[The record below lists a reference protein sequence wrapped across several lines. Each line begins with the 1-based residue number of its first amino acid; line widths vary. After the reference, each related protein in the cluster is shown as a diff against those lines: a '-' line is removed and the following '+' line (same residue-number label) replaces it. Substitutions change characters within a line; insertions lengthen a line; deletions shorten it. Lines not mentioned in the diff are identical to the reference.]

1 MIALRIL
8 RNRLIPAAFAMAV
21 LPCSFAGR
29 VDFNRDIKPILS
41 NKCFTCHGP
50 DKEERKA
57 NLRLDTR
64 AGAMADLGGYSAVTP
79 NNTGT
84 SELIKRVVTSDEDY
98 LMPPAD
104 KGKRLTQ
111 REVQLLKDWIAQG
124 AEYDVHWSYAVA
136 SKPEIPTASSSKWA
150 RTPVD
155 QFVLRRLH
163 ARGLKPSPEADRWTL
178 ARRASIDLIGLPPSV
193 EELKRFVDDR
203 KPNAFERY
211 VDHLLK
217 KKAFGEHWARM
228 WLDLARYA
236 DSAGYPSDPGRT
248 IWAYRDWVIKAFNDN
263 MPFDQFTVE
272 QVAGDMLPD
281 PTESQMIA
289 TAFHRNTMTQN
300 EGGTSDEEFRN
311 EAVVDRVN
319 TTMAVWMGT
328 TMACAQ
334 CHTHKYDPIT
344 QHEYFSFHAILNNTE
359 DSDKKD
365 ERPLFSFY
373 TAEQKQER
381 KSWET
386 ELASLDKALANPTKG
401 WLKGL
406 EQWQSQFAA
415 GLEWHAPK
423 PLLAR
428 SQKKTKLEIRTDDS
442 VFAKAGKGPDS
453 YVVEIPLAAG
463 VLSAVRIE
471 ALTDDQLPGKGPG
484 LAKGGNFVINQ
495 VVAQI
500 VPSPN
505 SRRVG
510 RIVRVELPGKQPF
523 VHLAEVQVFS
533 GETNVA
539 LAGVARQSG
548 TYADAVAA
556 RAIDGNT
563 DGDYKNKSVSHSA
576 GKGPVDFWEV
586 DLKDTFEID
595 RIVVWNRTD
604 GKTQSRLK
612 NYTVRLMDKQR
623 SEVWSKTEANTFPKD
638 KTFVVDGPT
647 TIRFRTAIASYE
659 QSGLTASAVIAA
671 KASRDKGWGVG
682 GKTGK
687 AHQLSLIPADRVAV
701 PKDAKLRLII
711 RQTSKYND
719 HLLGRFR
726 IQTTG
731 DKRVEQWLKIPGNVL
746 VALGT
751 DGESRTDKQNSI
763 ISDYFV
769 RNISSTTRNQ
779 RSRLASLKKSIAAQK
794 KISIPVMKELA
805 GDMARTNRVQL
816 RGSYQNL
823 GDEVH
828 PALPASLGPAIKE
841 GKPNRLTMAK
851 WLIDRDNPL
860 TARVTVNRYW
870 ENIFGTGLVRTS
882 EEFGSQGEQPSHPE
896 LLDWLAVEFMDTGW
910 DSKRFLKMLVTSA
923 AYRQSSKV
931 TPELL
936 EADPGNRLISRG
948 PRFRATGE
956 LLRDQALL
964 VGGILSSKMYG
975 VPVRPERPKLG
986 VNTAF
991 GKGNDWETSKGEDR
1005 HRRSVYT
1012 EVRRNSP
1019 YPSFSTFDAPNREV
1033 CTIRRSRSNTPLQAF
1048 VTLNDPVFVEAAQGL
1063 ARRILNDGGKN
1074 DDERLE
1080 FAFLACTSRP
1090 PSKHEKLRLRPLISE
1105 AREVYGSDA
1114 PLAKQM
1120 ATVPL
1125 GEPGQKSD
1133 YTELATWTTVAN
1145 VVLNL
1150 DEMIM
1155 RR

>member
-1 MIALRIL
+1 MTALRIL
-8 RNRLIPAAFAMAV
+8 RNRLIPAAVALAV
-21 LPCSFAGR
+21 LPCGLAGS

-50 DKEERKA
+50 DEEERKA

-64 AGAMADLGGYSAVTP
+64 AGATVDLGGYAAVTP
-79 NNTGT
+79 NDAGA
-84 SELIKRVVTSDEDY
+84 SELIKRVITTDVDD
-98 LMPPAD
+98 LMPPSD
-104 KGKRLTQ
+104 KGNRLTQ
-111 REVQLLKDWIAQG
+111 LEVKLLKDWIAQG

-136 SKPEIPTASSSKWA
+136 SKPNVPVAERSKWA

-155 QFVLRRLH
+155 HFILHELR
-163 ARGLKPSPEADRWTL
+163 AQKLKPAPEADRWTL
-178 ARRASIDLIGLPPSV
+178 ARRASIDLIGLPPSI
-193 EELKRFVDDR
+193 EDLKQFVDDR
-203 KPNAFERY
+203 KPKAFERY
-211 VDHLLK
+211 VDRLLEK
-217 KKAFGEHWARM
+217 RAFGEHWARM

-272 QVAGDMLPD
+272 QIAGDMLPE
-281 PTESQMIA
+281 PTESQLIA

-359 DSDKKD
+359 DSDKRD

-373 TAEQKQER
+373 TDAQKRER
-381 KSWET
+381 EAWQT
-386 ELASLDKALANPTKG
+386 ELASLDKALANPVKA

-406 EQWQSQFAA
+406 EQWQSQFAT
-415 GLEWHAPK
+415 GLEWRTDK
-423 PLLAR
+423 PLMAR
-428 SQKKTKLEIRTDDS
+428 TQKKTKLDIRKDGS
-442 VFAKAGKGPDS
+442 VFAKSGKGTDS

-463 VLSAVRIE
+463 VLSGVRIE
-471 ALTDDQLPGKGPG
+471 ALPDDELPGKGPG

-495 VVAQI
+495 VIAQV
-500 VPSPN
+500 VPSPT
-505 SRRVG
+505 SPREG

-533 GETNVA
+533 GGTNVA
-539 LAGVARQSG
+539 LQGEAKQSG

-556 RAIDGNT
+556 RANDGNT

-595 RIVVWNRTD
+595 RIVLWNRTD

-612 NYTVRLMDKQR
+612 NYTVRLLDEQR
-623 SEVWSKTEANTFPKD
+623 AEVWSKTEANPFPKD
-638 KTFVVDGPT
+638 KTFAVNGPT
-647 TIRFRTAIASYE
+647 TIRFKTVIASYE
-659 QSGLTASAVIAA
+659 QSGLKASAVIAA
-671 KASRDKGWGVG
+671 KASRDKGWGVA
-682 GKTGK
+682 GKTGR

-701 PKDAKLRLII
+701 PDGAKLRLTL

-746 VALGT
+746 VALGA
-751 DGESRTDKQNSI
+751 DSENRTDKQDSVIN
-763 ISDYFV
+763 DYYV
-769 RNISSTTRNQ
+769 RNVSSATRTQ
-779 RSRLASLKKSIAAQK
+779 RNRLASLQRSIAAQK
-794 KISIPVMKELA
+794 KISVPVMKELA
-805 GDMARTNRVQL
+805 SAMARTNRVQL

-823 GDEVH
+823 GDEVK
-828 PALPASLGPAIKE
+828 PGLPASLGPAPKDD
-841 GKPNRLTMAK
+841 KPTRLSMAK

-870 ENIFGTGLVRTS
+870 EQIFGTGLVRTS

-910 DSKRFLKMLVTSA
+910 DTKRFLKLLVTSA

-936 EADPGNRLISRG
+936 EADPGNRFISRG

-956 LLRDQALL
+956 LLRDQALF

-975 VPVRPERPKLG
+975 SPVRPERPKLG

-1063 ARRILNDGGKN
+1063 ARRVVTSGGKS

-1080 FAFLACTSRP
+1080 FAFLASTSRL
-1090 PSKHEKLRLRPLISE
+1090 PSKSEIVRLRPLIAE

-1114 PLAKQM
+1114 ALAKEM

-1125 GEPGQKSD
+1125 GEPEQKSD
-1133 YTELATWTTVAN
+1133 YAELATWTAVAN